1 MKVLDPGLAGLARS
15 KRTNRKCD
23 PHYIRTSVRFLS
35 DRHGIRS
42 GHVSETLQHPLSR
55 LFLRHPIKGVEM
67 KIACCTM
74 EMIALIFLLFVSI
87 NGGFSYINAPRT
99 DLISESTTELVSA
112 WGEPDSVAVATELGF
127 DSSQLETVEIWSY
140 DDPVRSVVVRNNVVV
155 SIRMG

>member
-1 MKVLDPGLAGLARS
+1 
-15 KRTNRKCD
+15 
-23 PHYIRTSVRFLS
+23 
-35 DRHGIRS
+35 
-42 GHVSETLQHPLSR
+42 
-55 LFLRHPIKGVEM
+55 M

-87 NGGFSYINAPRT
+87 NGGFSYLNAPRT